1 MSRLLDNRQ
10 THAEANWVRDRQ
22 MAKLVHFLLD
32 GQIGDLKNWQTD
44 GLTDWYSD
52 GTDELDNFDTQTDF
66 LIK

>member
-1 MSRLLDNRQ
+1 
-10 THAEANWVRDRQ
+10 
-22 MAKLVHFLLD
+22 MAKLVHLLLD
-32 GQIGDLKNWQTD
+32 GKIADLKNWQTD

>member
-10 THAEANWVRDRQ
+10 THAEANGVRDRQ
-22 MAKLVHFLLD
+22 MAKLVHLLLD
-32 GQIGDLKNWQTD
+32 GKIVDLKNWQTD

>member
-10 THAEANWVRDRQ
+10 THAAANGARDRQ